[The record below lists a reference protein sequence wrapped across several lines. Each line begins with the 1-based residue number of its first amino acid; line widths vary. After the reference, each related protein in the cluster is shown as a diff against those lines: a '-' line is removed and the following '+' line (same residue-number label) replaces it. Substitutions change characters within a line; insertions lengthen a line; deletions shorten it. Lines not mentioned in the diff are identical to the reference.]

1 MHKHQ
6 AIELSTIDRIRIAAP
21 CKANWSDMQG
31 DDRKRHCGDCSKE
44 VYDLSAMTKAE
55 AEQFL
60 WSVVDAPCVKLYRRL
75 DGTII
80 FDNCPRGLRE
90 IRNAVRR
97 AGRVVSLFLVV
108 AFSFLSAGA
117 KDSNA
122 DEGKEKPSNFNLIW
136 TLSESGP
143 TTKPKMKTPN
153 VKPNV
158 QQLQQIGSVDRYSYY
173 ANLMGTNSQ
182 TKGIGTD
189 WPGADAFSRALQLV
203 EKRKNKDAIKAFGE
217 ALVACSKPEC
227 DPMYKE
233 FVGVEYAKL
242 LTKMGKKAE
251 ALVIIQT
258 TKLKKVEDGATIT
271 EDSTR

>member
-1 MHKHQ
+1 MQKHSKST
-6 AIELSTIDRIRIAAP
+6 ELSAIDGIRIAAP

-44 VYDLSAMTKAE
+44 VYDLSAMTKTE

-60 WSVVDAPCVKLYRRL
+60 LTVIDAPCVKLYRRL

-90 IRNAVRR
+90 IRNAARR
-97 AGRVVSLFLVV
+97 AGRVMSLFLAF

-117 KDSNA
+117 KDSNVDDA
-122 DEGKEKPSNFNLIW
+122 KEKPSNFNLRW

-143 TTKPKMKTPN
+143 TTKPKMVIPKVNSKLQPL
-153 VKPNV
+153 
-158 QQLQQIGSVDRYSYY
+158 QQLGTADRYSFF
-173 ANLMGTNSQ
+173 ADLMGTNSQ
-182 TKGIGTD
+182 TKGIATN
-189 WPGADAFSRALQLV
+189 WPGADAFSRALRLV
-203 EKRKNKDAIKAFGE
+203 EKRKNKDAIKAFDE
-217 ALVACSKPEC
+217 ALVACSKPDC

-242 LTKMGKKAE
+242 LKKMGKKAQ
-251 ALVIIQT
+251 ALEIIQKT
-258 TKLKKVEDGATIT
+258 QLKKT
-271 EDSTR
+271 